1 MSKDI
6 ELKVKS
12 AVAEQL
18 DVPVEDINND
28 SSFMND
34 LGADS
39 LDLVEL
45 VMTFENDFDITIPD
59 EDSNELTTVQKAMD
73 YIKPSSTKDVYHN
86 WGRVK
91 WAIYL

>member
-73 YIKPSSTKDVYHN
+73 YIQAKLD
-86 WGRVK
+86 
-91 WAIYL
+91 